1 MPDEVS
7 ARDACLDLM
16 PMSEQISEDYWTYH
30 DIEELKETLSDWL
43 DDTVERLG
51 GEREVSS
58 RVDDE
63 GKLNFRIHDVI
74 LSDPKDKGDEQDLYV
89 TIEKVEST
97 GGWIVKGLQK
107 YELTVLNEK
116 NKSTNERK
124 LKKEIEKLLSQSAQ
138 LREVRLVQ
146 IKTIR

>member
-1 MPDEVS
+1 MSSGSD
-7 ARDACLDLM
+7 
-16 PMSEQISEDYWTYH
+16 PMSEEITKNNWTVH
-30 DIEELKETLSDWL
+30 DIDELKETLSDWL

-89 TIEKVEST
+89 TVEQVESA
-97 GGWIVKGLQK
+97 GG
-107 YELTVLNEK
+107 
-116 NKSTNERK
+116 
-124 LKKEIEKLLSQSAQ
+124 
-138 LREVRLVQ
+138 
-146 IKTIR
+146 

>member
-1 MPDEVS
+1 MSSGSD
-7 ARDACLDLM
+7 
-16 PMSEQISEDYWTYH
+16 PMSEEITKDNWTVH
-30 DIEELKETLSDWL
+30 DIDELKETLSDWL

-89 TIEKVEST
+89 TVEKVESA
-97 GGWIVKGLQK
+97 GG
-107 YELTVLNEK
+107 
-116 NKSTNERK
+116 
-124 LKKEIEKLLSQSAQ
+124 
-138 LREVRLVQ
+138 
-146 IKTIR
+146 